1 MRDFMGIT
9 KWPMESKFAKY
20 EYFKQP
26 IYSIVKNRP
35 VDLSSTVSELNSI
48 ATLGPFDLFEF
59 EAIRRTEEKTRPIP
73 TGR

>member
-1 MRDFMGIT
+1 MGIT

-35 VDLSSTVSELNSI
+35 VDLSSAVPELNSI
-48 ATLGPFDLFEF
+48 ASYGPFDLVE
-59 EAIRRTEEKTRPIP
+59 
-73 TGR
+73 